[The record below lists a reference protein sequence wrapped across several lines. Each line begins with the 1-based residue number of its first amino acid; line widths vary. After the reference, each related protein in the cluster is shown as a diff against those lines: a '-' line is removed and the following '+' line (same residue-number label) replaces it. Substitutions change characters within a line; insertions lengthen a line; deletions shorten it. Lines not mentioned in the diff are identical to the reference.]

1 LTINSSTTSSWPNAT
16 ACDSYTWAANGVTYT
31 SSGVYTYTT
40 TNAIGCDNVAT
51 LNLTINNSSSSSTSV
66 TACDS
71 YSWNGTTYTAS
82 GIYVNNGT
90 NVFGCPSVD
99 SLVLTINSSSTSYE
113 SRTEC
118 GSYIWNGVTYS
129 ASGTYTYSTTNSN
142 GCDSTATLNLI
153 INASPVTPIIT
164 QTFATTL
171 EVSNGTFAFYQWYRN
186 NIAITGATSSTL
198 NVFQAGMYSVEV
210 TSVAGCSSESAGFPI
225 GVTGIS
231 EQALK
236 EFKLYPNP
244 TRDVVFLQTPQRLGT
259 DYAVELYDSQGKRL
273 WHVDIE
279 KLHTNELMIKMAN
292 NANGFYQIIIRYANG
307 DVWNQKLIKQ

>member
-1 LTINSSTTSSWPNAT
+1 
-16 ACDSYTWAANGVTYT
+16 
-31 SSGVYTYTT
+31 
-40 TNAIGCDNVAT
+40 
-51 LNLTINNSSSSSTSV
+51 
-66 TACDS
+66 
-71 YSWNGTTYTAS
+71 
-82 GIYVNNGT
+82 
-90 NVFGCPSVD
+90 
-99 SLVLTINSSSTSYE
+99 
-113 SRTEC
+113 
-118 GSYIWNGVTYS
+118 
-129 ASGTYTYSTTNSN
+129 
-142 GCDSTATLNLI
+142 
-153 INASPVTPIIT
+153 
-164 QTFATTL
+164 
-171 EVSNGTFAFYQWYRN
+171 
-186 NIAITGATSSTL
+186 
-198 NVFQAGMYSVEV
+198 MYSVEV
-210 TSVAGCSSESAGFPI
+210 TSVSGCSSESAGFPI